1 MSRRAAVR
9 SAVRSRATDYK
20 TSRETLVARAALE
33 RAAIRDATQDL
44 QIASERI
51 ARIAIGGVTLVRRYW
66 LPVGVLL
73 AGGLFKRTRPFL
85 KMARTGLAVWQTV
98 RLLRAARR

>member
-1 MSRRAAVR
+1 MSRRAAAR
-9 SAVRSRATDYK
+9 NSAADLKASREILIARAT
-20 TSRETLVARAALE
+20 LE
-33 RAAIRDATQDL
+33 RAAIRDATHDL

-51 ARIAIGGVTLVRRYW
+51 ARIAIAGATLVRRYW
-66 LPVGVLL
+66 LPVGLLL

-98 RLLRAARR
+98 RLLRR

>member
-1 MSRRAAVR
+1 MSRRAAAR
-9 SAVRSRATDYK
+9 DSATDLKASREILIARAT
-20 TSRETLVARAALE
+20 LE
-33 RAAIRDATQDL
+33 RAAIRDATHDL

-51 ARIAIGGVTLVRRYW
+51 ARIAAVGVTLVRRYW

-85 KMARTGLAVWQTV
+85 KMARTGLAVWQAV
-98 RLLRAARR
+98 RLLRR

>member
-1 MSRRAAVR
+1 MSGRAAAHN
-9 SAVRSRATDYK
+9 SAADLKASREILIARATM
-20 TSRETLVARAALE
+20 E
-33 RAAIRDATQDL
+33 RAAIRDATHDL

-51 ARIAIGGVTLVRRYW
+51 ARIAVVGVTLVRRYW

-85 KMARTGLAVWQTV
+85 KMARTGLAVWQAV
-98 RLLRAARR
+98 RLLRR

>member
-1 MSRRAAVR
+1 MSRSAAAR
-9 SAVRSRATDYK
+9 NSAADLK
-20 TSRETLVARAALE
+20 ASREMLIARAALE

-51 ARIAIGGVTLVRRYW
+51 ARIAVVGVSLLRRYW
-66 LPVGVLL
+66 LPVGLVL

-85 KMARTGLAVWQTV
+85 RMARTGLAVWQTV
-98 RLLRAARR
+98 RLLRR

>member
-1 MSRRAAVR
+1 MSRRVAAR
-9 SAVRSRATDYK
+9 SSAADLRA
-20 TSRETLVARAALE
+20 SREILIARAALE

-51 ARIAIGGVTLVRRYW
+51 ARIAVVGISLLRRYW
-66 LPVGVLL
+66 LPAGLLL
-73 AGGLFKRTRPFL
+73 AGGLFKRARPFL

-98 RLLRAARR
+98 RLLRR

>member
-9 SAVRSRATDYK
+9 SSAGDLKASREILIARAT
-20 TSRETLVARAALE
+20 LE
-33 RAAIRDATQDL
+33 RAAIRDATHDL

-51 ARIAIGGVTLVRRYW
+51 ARIAMVGVTLVRRYW

-98 RLLRAARR
+98 RLLRR

>member
-1 MSRRAAVR
+1 MSRRAAAHN
-9 SAVRSRATDYK
+9 SATDLKASREVLIARAT
-20 TSRETLVARAALE
+20 LE
-33 RAAIRDATQDL
+33 RAAIRDATHDL

-51 ARIAIGGVTLVRRYW
+51 ARIAVVGVTLVRRYW

-85 KMARTGLAVWQTV
+85 KMARTGLAVWQAV
-98 RLLRAARR
+98 RLLRR